1 MPAARIRGSA
11 PLEMRNC
18 VADEPVDEGEM
29 SAYLLAQTA
38 ISVSRVRSRPYR
50 ASFKSGDD
58 FAKIHRK
65 GRRRSGT
72 LGDTLKRHTD
82 ICTLVYI
89 WQIS

>member
-11 PLEMRNC
+11 PLEMRIC
-18 VADEPVDEGEM
+18 VADEPVDEGEV

-38 ISVSRVRSRPYR
+38 ISVSRVRPYR

-72 LGDTLKRHTD
+72 LGDTLERHTD
-82 ICTLVYI
+82 IYTLVYVR
-89 WQIS
+89 QIS